1 MNNIRVQEVTMINT
15 RDNRQL
21 TLFGVYQVSVKQ
33 GKNGFTL
40 YQLDYM
46 YKGKLM
52 HKTFSSYTWDRVI
65 IQHF

>member
-1 MNNIRVQEVTMINT
+1 MDNVRVSEVTMINT

-21 TLFGVYQVSVKQ
+21 TIFGVYQVLIKP
-33 GKNGFTL
+33 GKNGYAL

-46 YKGKLM
+46 YKGKLL
-52 HKTFSSYTWDRVI
+52 HKTFSTFTWDRVI